1 MNKEEFLIQ
10 IQTFRYGDVQST
22 IETLHQSP
30 PHDAISLKP
39 IWHKKI
45 STWNNGK

>member
-10 IQTFRYGDVQST
+10 IQTFENGDVQST

-30 PHDAISLKP
+30 PHYAISLRP
-39 IWHKKI
+39 I
-45 STWNNGK
+45 

>member
-1 MNKEEFLIQ
+1 MNKEDFLIL
-10 IQTFRYGDVQST
+10 IQTFRDGDVQST

-39 IWHKKI
+39 I
-45 STWNNGK
+45 